1 MGTQDM
7 LKLSF
12 ENEYA
17 VIKFPNALIIQDY
30 IQQLLQRVQLETWVE
45 NSKLSEEQA
54 WELSEQLKEEWWENS
69 KSFKPA
75 VIYSEEINV
84 TK

>member
-1 MGTQDM
+1 M

-17 VIKFPNALIIQDY
+17 VIKFPKALITQDY

-45 NSKLSEEQA
+45 NSKLSEVQA
-54 WELSEQLKEEWWENS
+54 WELSEQLKEEWWENN
-69 KSFKPA
+69 KSFLLG
-75 VIYSEEINV
+75 E
-84 TK
+84 